1 MKNQRNNS
9 YEIKTKKLENGNGYT
24 YGTVINGCESWE
36 RPNNDIGETYQNQI
50 GFKTEGE
57 AIIAA
62 ANWIKFELSEVER
75 YEQHQENLLLA
86 QM

>member
-1 MKNQRNNS
+1 MKNS
-9 YEIKTKKLENGNGYT
+9 YEIKTKKLENGNGYI

-36 RPNNDIGETYQNQI
+36 RPNEDIGETYENQI
-50 GFKTEGE
+50 GFKAEGE

-62 ANWIKFELSEVER
+62 AAYIKWELSEAER
-75 YEQHQENLLLA
+75 YEQHKENLLLE